1 MAWVERY
8 VAKQTF
14 IDSTGKSSTIET
26 RVSGAS
32 ATTYLTAVDKAARD
46 ATSIGVYFNAT
57 AALSSAVEYQRS
69 VEKVDEQ
76 DSVSD
81 PVAGTYHF
89 DKIAV
94 STRAGLD
101 NYSATIPARK
111 MAALTLADDGVTIDT
126 ADAGLVQAYVTALQA
141 VALAKNGSVP
151 AVTRMRVSQ

>member
-14 IDSTGKSSTIET
+14 IDSTGKSSTVET
-26 RVSGAS
+26 RVAGAA
-32 ATTYLTAVDKAARD
+32 ATTYLTAADKAARD
-46 ATSIGVYFNAT
+46 ATSIGVYFAKT

-76 DSVSD
+76 DAVTD
-81 PVAGTYHF
+81 AAAGVYHF

-111 MAALTLADDGVTIDT
+111 MSALNLADDGVTIDT
-126 ADAGLVQAYVTALQA
+126 SDSGAVQEYVTALQA
-141 VALAKNGSVP
+141 VSVAKNGASVT
-151 AVTRMRVSQ
+151 VTRMRVSQ